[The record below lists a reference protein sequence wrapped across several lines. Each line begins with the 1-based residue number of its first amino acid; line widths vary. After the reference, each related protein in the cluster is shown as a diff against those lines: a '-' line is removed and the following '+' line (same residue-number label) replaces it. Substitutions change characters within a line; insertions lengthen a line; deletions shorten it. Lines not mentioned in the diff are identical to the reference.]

1 MAVRE
6 DLLERGFQL
15 AYFIFPNRTTA
26 VRILSGALNKLKAQ
40 RGRENR
46 RAYWRDKYL
55 KRGITR
61 ISRDEQDALQ
71 WLIFFESE
79 GFEREQE
86 RNGGQSLEEM
96 AVRYIKTLVRMTT
109 AMSSFYVNVGVH
121 RLLHNYTTAETQ
133 RVYETVTDRYL
144 GADEYRRAKAV
155 LMAKVER
162 RFGKFLRTCKT
173 QYGEVRFEP
182 CQDQSRWIELAHACL
197 RAFTPWSTVEKCP
210 VPRTYSAQEDT
221 LPPQL
226 FAALP
231 ETTNHDQVELNR
243 CHALIDPVC
252 YARLARALAFDPPER
267 KLALPRFFMENT
279 GNRNNPDRSQ
289 EVPPL
294 TPEERKTVGGYLATE
309 AGRRRTAG
317 AQFVSIAVD
326 GAECG
331 GIALSGQ
338 AEHAFE
344 IEEGAELVEI
354 RTLEQGQEVLL
365 ATHRLAYTEA
375 QGIAP
380 SRATVFLSGGRKLVL
395 DIAPSGA
402 GEQRHAVVR
411 VSYTPPAVGV
421 WGDTQLLLWAGSKYL
436 AAACALLA
444 MGWFLGAKA
453 NRNHNQVARLQPPQ
467 NVVVTLSDP
476 SVRHSPEVLYL
487 VPTYKLVPD
496 DSITRSGGGPDVPSV
511 IVPANPVLLRLDLP
525 VDAGDARK
533 SLRASLRP
541 FLKKAD
547 VLSQTL
553 RQIKSSASG
562 TTVYFWVPSTL
573 LDRNQDYAV
582 ELRQRSSS
590 GGTEE
595 VNSYIFRTIAEPN

>member
-1 MAVRE
+1 LAVGE

-15 AYFIFPNRTTA
+15 AYFIFPSRTTA

-40 RGRENR
+40 RGRETR
-46 RAYWRDKYL
+46 RTYWRDKYL

-79 GFEREQE
+79 GFEKEQE
-86 RNGGQSLEEM
+86 RNGGQTLEEM

-182 CQDQSRWIELAHACL
+182 CHDQSRWIELAHICL
-197 RAFTPWSTVEKCP
+197 SAFTPWSTVEKCP
-210 VPRTYSAQEDT
+210 VPQTYSAQEDA

-231 ETTNHDQVELNR
+231 ENTNHDQVELNR

-294 TPEERKTVGGYLATE
+294 TPEERKTVSGYLATE
-309 AGRRRTAG
+309 AGRRRRAG
-317 AQFVSIAVD
+317 AQFVTIVVD

-338 AEHAFE
+338 TEHAFE
-344 IEEGAELVEI
+344 IEEGAELVEV
-354 RTLEQGQEVLL
+354 RTVEQGQEVLL
-365 ATHRLAYTEA
+365 ATHRLTYTES

-380 SRATVFLSGGRKLVL
+380 SSATVFLSGGRKLVL

-402 GEQRHAVVR
+402 GEQRHARVR
-411 VSYTPPAVGV
+411 LSYTPPAIKV
-421 WGDTQLLLWAGSKYL
+421 WGDTQFSLWTWSRYV
-436 AAACALLA
+436 AAACALIGI
-444 MGWFLGAKA
+444 GWLIGAKTG
-453 NRNHNQVARLQPPQ
+453 RDHNQVAQLQPPQ
-467 NVVVTLSDP
+467 KAVAILADP
-476 SVRHSPEVLYL
+476 VMQHSPEVPHPFL
-487 VPTYKLVPD
+487 TYKLVPD
-496 DSITRSGGGPDVPSV
+496 DAITRSGGGPDVPSV
-511 IVPANPVLLRLDLP
+511 IVPAHPVLLRLDLP
-525 VDAGDARK
+525 VDAVDVRK

-541 FLKKAD
+541 FLKKSD
-547 VLSQTL
+547 VLTQSL
-553 RQIKSSASG
+553 RQVKSSASG
-562 TTVYFWVPSTL
+562 STVSFWVPSTV